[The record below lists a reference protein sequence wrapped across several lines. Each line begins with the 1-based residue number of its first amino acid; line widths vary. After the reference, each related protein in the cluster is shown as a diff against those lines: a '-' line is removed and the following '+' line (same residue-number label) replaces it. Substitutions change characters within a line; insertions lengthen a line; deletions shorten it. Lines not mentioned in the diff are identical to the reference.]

1 VFQNLEQVLSRRA
14 KRLLIVEDNAALRQG
29 LVELIG
35 NNDVVTTD
43 VGSGEEALAHLGKE
57 AFDCMILDLGLA
69 DMTGFDL
76 LARMRERSLASLPII
91 IYTGKALT
99 RDEEENLQQY
109 AESIIVK
116 GVKSPERL
124 LAETTLFLHRVEADL
139 PEEKQ
144 RMLRMVHNRE
154 TMLVDKKIM
163 IVDDDMR
170 NVYALTGLLEGKG
183 IQVVAARDGREG
195 LVRLTEN
202 PDIDLILMDIMM
214 PEMDGY
220 ATMREIRQQREFAK
234 LPIIALT
241 AKAMRGDRNKC
252 VEAGANDYLPK
263 PIDSEKLLSL
273 LRVWLYR

>member
-1 VFQNLEQVLSRRA
+1 
-14 KRLLIVEDNAALRQG
+14 
-29 LVELIG
+29 VELIG